1 MEVKVG
7 IQHIARE
14 LTVDTDQTAEQV
26 EEAYTKALTDDGL
39 FALVDTRGGRTLVR
53 ASTVAYLDL
62 GKENPRR
69 VGFGAV

>member
-26 EEAYTKALTDDGL
+26 EEAFTQALANDAL
-39 FALVDTRGGRTLVR
+39 FTLVDARGGRTLVR
-53 ASTVAYLDL
+53 AASVAYLDL

>member
-14 LTVDTDQTAEQV
+14 LTVDTDEAAEKV
-26 EEAYTKALTDDGL
+26 EEAFTKALADDGL
-39 FALVDTRGGRTLVR
+39 FTLVDSRGGRTLVR
-53 ASTVAYLDL
+53 ASSVAYLDL
-62 GKENPRR
+62 GKENVRR

>member
-14 LTVDTDQTAEQV
+14 LSVETEQTADEVEQ
-26 EEAYTKALTDDGL
+26 AYTKALAEDSL
-39 FALVDTRGGRTLVR
+39 FTLVDSKGGRTLVR
-53 ASTVAYLDL
+53 ASSVAYLDL
-62 GKENPRR
+62 GKENVRR